1 MFVINLETTVFQ
13 LSEIVHDLPSTFLHN
28 GNGWYK
34 VKDFGTVL
42 VGNVTE
48 EDKEQLFDPQWGLAS
63 AVAPVFTVPVHW
75 RMPQVL
81 KALGAFE
88 SATQASKNGW
98 NKDIVGKETIGWYD
112 EHIFRINKQ
121 RGILSTFKKI

>member
-1 MFVINLETTVFQ
+1 MFIINLENNVFQ
-13 LSEIVHDLPSTFLHN
+13 LGEMVHDLPSVFLN
-28 GNGWYK
+28 TGNGWLK

-48 EDKEQLFDPQWGLAS
+48 EDKEQLFDPQWGLVS
-63 AVAPVFTVPVHW
+63 ATAPVFTVPVHW

-88 SATQASKNGW
+88 SASQAAKNGW
-98 NKDIVGKETIGWYD
+98 NKDIVGKDIGWYD